1 MKLFSKRYLIGSI
14 SAGALLLMFGC
25 NDNKDTAV
33 DVGYVHA
40 SYAFD
45 VNDLNQFVG
54 SADNVFVGYVEK
66 IEGTEY
72 KFPTTIETETGSK
85 TISTPHTN
93 YSITVIDNLKGEL
106 KKDQPIPLQKA
117 GGISED
123 GSIQVIFEN
132 DILPEEGK
140 YYIFST
146 LNQPDGSILAGGT
159 NTTIPLNVDDV
170 DGVDSRSNTVSS
182 EDPLN
187 ANAKSDIVSSEEYK
201 DFTKAIKNQVKFEHP
216 EYYENNYSE

>member
-1 MKLFSKRYLIGSI
+1 MIGIKLFSKRYLIGSI

-25 NDNKDTAV
+25 NDKKDTEV
-33 DVGYVHA
+33 NVGYVHA

-93 YSITVIDNLKGEL
+93 YSIRVIDNLKGEL

-123 GSIQVIFEN
+123 GSTQVIFEN

-159 NTTIPLNVDDV
+159 NTTIPLNVNIK
-170 DGVDSRSNTVSS
+170 RNIVSS

-187 ANAKSDIVSSEEYK
+187 AKSDIVNSKEYK
-201 DFTKAIKNQVKFEHP
+201 DFEKAIKNQVKFEHP
-216 EYYENNYSE
+216 EYFENNYSDPS